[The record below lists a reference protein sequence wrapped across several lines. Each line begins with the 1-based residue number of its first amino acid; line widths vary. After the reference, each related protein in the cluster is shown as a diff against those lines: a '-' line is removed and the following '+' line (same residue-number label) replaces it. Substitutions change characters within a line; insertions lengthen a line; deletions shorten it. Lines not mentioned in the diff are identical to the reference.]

1 VAAPPDLSVQ
11 TQQIDT
17 QTGSTARIETWLSA
31 MMLSPRETEKL
42 VIYQVA
48 ALARRRLERGLKLN
62 FPESIALITEA
73 LLEAARDGR
82 SVAEVSEL
90 GKQVLTRDEVMEG
103 VPEMVNLVQI
113 EATFRTGTQLVSVSN
128 PIP

>member
-1 VAAPPDLSVQ
+1 MMATANAVAPRV
-11 TQQIDT
+11 
-17 QTGSTARIETWLSA
+17 ETWVSA
-31 MMLSPRETEKL
+31 LMLSPREIDKL

-48 ALARRRLERGLKLN
+48 ELGRRRKARGLKLN
-62 FPESIALITEA
+62 LPESIAVITEA

-90 GKQVLTRDEVMEG
+90 GTRVLTRDDVMEG
-103 VPEMVNLVQI
+103 VPEMVTLVQV
-113 EATFRTGTQLVSVSN
+113 EATFRTGTQLVSVTN

>member
-1 VAAPPDLSVQ
+1 
-11 TQQIDT
+11 
-17 QTGSTARIETWLSA
+17 
-31 MMLSPRETEKL
+31 MLTPRETEKL

-48 ALARRRLERGLKLN
+48 DLARMRRDRGLKLN

-82 SVAEVSEL
+82 SVAEVMEL
-90 GKQVLTRDEVMEG
+90 GKEILTRADVMEG
-103 VPEMVNLVQI
+103 VPEMVTLVQV
-113 EATFRTGTQLVSVSN
+113 EATFRTGTQLVSVTN

>member
-1 VAAPPDLSVQ
+1 MSTD
-11 TQQIDT
+11 
-17 QTGSTARIETWLSA
+17 STAGPRVELWESSLL
-31 MMLSPRETEKL
+31 LSPRETEKL

-48 ALARRRLERGLKLN
+48 ELARRRRNRGLKLN
-62 FPESIALITEA
+62 FPESIALIAEA

-82 SVAEVSEL
+82 SVAETIEL
-90 GKQVLTRDEVMEG
+90 GKQVLSRDDVMEG
-103 VPEMVNLVQI
+103 VPEMINLVQV

>member
-1 VAAPPDLSVQ
+1 MSTSDDVIPQQ
-11 TQQIDT
+11 TT
-17 QTGSTARIETWLSA
+17 TSANGTGPRIETWVSGL
-31 MMLSPRETEKL
+31 MLSPREIEKL

-48 ALARRRLERGLKLN
+48 ELARRRRQRGLKLN

-82 SVAEVSEL
+82 SVAEVMEL
-90 GKQVLTRDEVMEG
+90 GKQILTRADVMEG
-103 VPEMVNLVQI
+103 VPEMVTLIQV

>member
-1 VAAPPDLSVQ
+1 
-11 TQQIDT
+11 
-17 QTGSTARIETWLSA
+17 
-31 MMLSPRETEKL
+31 MLSPRETEKL

-48 ALARRRLERGLKLN
+48 ELARRRKERGLKLN
-62 FPESIALITEA
+62 FPESIALITEG

-82 SVAEVSEL
+82 SVAEVMEL
-90 GKQVLTRDEVMEG
+90 GKQILTRDDVMEG
-103 VPEMVNLVQI
+103 VPEMVNLIQV

>member
-1 VAAPPDLSVQ
+1 ME
-11 TQQIDT
+11 
-17 QTGSTARIETWLSA
+17 ARIETWVSSL
-31 MMLSPRETEKL
+31 MLSPRETDKL

-48 ALARRRLERGLKLN
+48 ELARRRKGRGLKLN

-82 SVAEVSEL
+82 SVADVIEL
-90 GKQVLTRDEVMEG
+90 GQQVLTRHDVMEG
-103 VPEMVNLVQI
+103 VPEMVTIVQV
-113 EATFRTGTQLVSVSN
+113 EATFRTGTQLVTVSN

>member
-1 VAAPPDLSVQ
+1 MSTSDHVIP
-11 TQQIDT
+11 QQAIP
-17 QTGSTARIETWLSA
+17 STNGAGPRIETWVSGL
-31 MMLSPRETEKL
+31 MLSPRETEKL

-48 ALARRRLERGLKLN
+48 ELARRRKQRGTRLN

-73 LLEAARDGR
+73 LLEAARDGK
-82 SVAEVSEL
+82 SVAEVMEL
-90 GKQVLTRDEVMEG
+90 GKQVLSRADVMEG
-103 VPEMVNLVQI
+103 VPEMVTLIQV

>member
-1 VAAPPDLSVQ
+1 MTSQAPSA
-11 TQQIDT
+11 DT
-17 QTGSTARIETWLSA
+17 NGSGPRIETWVSSL
-31 MMLSPRETEKL
+31 MLSPRETEKL

-48 ALARRRLERGLKLN
+48 ALAHRRRERGLELN

-73 LLEAARDGR
+73 LLEAARDGK
-82 SVAEVSEL
+82 SVADVIEL
-90 GKQVLTRDEVMEG
+90 GKHVLTREEVMEG
-103 VPEMVNLVQI
+103 VPEMVTLVQV

>member
-1 VAAPPDLSVQ
+1 MSSSEQAARHQSSPSSDISGP
-11 TQQIDT
+11 
-17 QTGSTARIETWLSA
+17 RIETWVSA
-31 MMLSPRETEKL
+31 LMLSPRETEKL

-48 ALARRRLERGLKLN
+48 ELARRRKERGLKLN
-62 FPESIALITEA
+62 FPESIALISEA

-82 SVAEVSEL
+82 SVAEVMEL
-90 GKQVLTRDEVMEG
+90 GKQVLTRDDVMEG
-103 VPEMVNLVQI
+103 VPEMVNLIQV

>member
-1 VAAPPDLSVQ
+1 M
-11 TQQIDT
+11 
-17 QTGSTARIETWLSA
+17 STAKHAAEQESQSSSDGSGPRVETWVSSL
-31 MMLSPRETEKL
+31 MLSPRETEKL

-48 ALARRRLERGLKLN
+48 ELARRRRERGLKLN

-73 LLEAARDGR
+73 LLEAARDGK
-82 SVAEVSEL
+82 SVADVIEL
-90 GKQVLTRDEVMEG
+90 GQQILTREDVMDG
-103 VPEMVNLVQI
+103 VPEMVTLVQV

>member
-1 VAAPPDLSVQ
+1 MKADTAATPRV
-11 TQQIDT
+11 
-17 QTGSTARIETWLSA
+17 ETWVSA

-42 VIYQVA
+42 MIYQVA
-48 ALARRRLERGLKLN
+48 QLARRRRERGLKLN
-62 FPESIALITEA
+62 FPEAIALIAEA

-82 SVAEVSEL
+82 SVAETIDL
-90 GKQVLTRDEVMEG
+90 GRQVLSRDDVMEG
-103 VPEMVNLVQI
+103 VPEMVDLVQV

>member
-1 VAAPPDLSVQ
+1 METSMSKTDSATPRV
-11 TQQIDT
+11 
-17 QTGSTARIETWLSA
+17 ETWVSA

-48 ALARRRLERGLKLN
+48 ELARRRRDRGLRMNL
-62 FPESIALITEA
+62 PESIALIAEA

-82 SVAEVSEL
+82 SVAETIEL
-90 GKQVLTRDEVMEG
+90 GKCVLAREDVMEG
-103 VPEMVNLVQI
+103 VPEMVNLVQV
-113 EATFRTGTQLVSVSN
+113 EATFLTGTQLVSVSN

>member
-1 VAAPPDLSVQ
+1 M
-11 TQQIDT
+11 
-17 QTGSTARIETWLSA
+17 TASNPGEPRIETWISSL
-31 MMLSPRETEKL
+31 MLSPREIEKL

-48 ALARRRLERGLKLN
+48 ELARRRRDRGLKLN

-82 SVAEVSEL
+82 SVAEVMEL
-90 GKQVLTRDEVMEG
+90 GKQVLTREDVLEG
-103 VPEMVNLVQI
+103 VPEMVNVVQV
-113 EATFRTGTQLVSVSN
+113 EATFRTGSQLVSVAN

>member
-1 VAAPPDLSVQ
+1 MTEGGPGEP
-11 TQQIDT
+11 
-17 QTGSTARIETWLSA
+17 RIETWVSSL
-31 MMLSPRETEKL
+31 MLSPREIEKL

-48 ALARRRLERGLKLN
+48 ELARRRKERGLKLN

-82 SVAEVSEL
+82 SVAEVTEL
-90 GKQVLTRDEVMEG
+90 GKQVLSRDDVMPG
-103 VPEMVNLVQI
+103 VPEMVNIVQV
-113 EATFRTGTQLVSVSN
+113 EATFRTGTQLVAVAN